1 MVPLLVKTQLDRGMP
16 QEMLV
21 RSATQYVE
29 DTDIHLGQRRGW
41 DQPGGTADGLQLLL
55 VLVGSVDGRR
65 QSGRA
70 MSAPASW
77 IEVFSCSSRLHQR
90 PRGYSSE
97 RRRSAA
103 EKIGERKTTQG
114 PQLN

>member
-41 DQPGGTADGLQLLL
+41 DQPGVLRTA
-55 VLVGSVDGRR
+55 
-65 QSGRA
+65 
-70 MSAPASW
+70 
-77 IEVFSCSSRLHQR
+77 FSCCWCWSAVWMEGDRAEGLCLHQR
-90 PRGYSSE
+90 RG
-97 RRRSAA
+97 
-103 EKIGERKTTQG
+103 
-114 PQLN
+114 

>member
-77 IEVFSCSSRLHQR
+77 IEVFSCSSRLHRR

-97 RRRSAA
+97 CRAA
-103 EKIGERKTTQG
+103 T
-114 PQLN
+114 

>member
-41 DQPGGTADGLQLLL
+41 DQPGGTTDGL
-55 VLVGSVDGRR
+55 
-65 QSGRA
+65 
-70 MSAPASW
+70 
-77 IEVFSCSSRLHQR
+77 
-90 PRGYSSE
+90 
-97 RRRSAA
+97 
-103 EKIGERKTTQG
+103 
-114 PQLN
+114 